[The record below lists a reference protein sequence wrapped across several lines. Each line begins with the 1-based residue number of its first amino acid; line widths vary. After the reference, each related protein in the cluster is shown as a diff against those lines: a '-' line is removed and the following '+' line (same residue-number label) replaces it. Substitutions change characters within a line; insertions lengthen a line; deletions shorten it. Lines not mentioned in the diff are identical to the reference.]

1 LQIKNRKV
9 HIVVSMVVYVFVILL
24 LNLGNS
30 VMPVFLKQTPFGTQ
44 IFGYLMGFMYL
55 GQFLIAPFWGTLSD
69 SRGRAVLALSPL
81 GYGIGQ
87 LIYMFSANSFVLLV
101 VSRVIA
107 GAFAILFLSQ
117 FVAYI
122 SDISPVKS
130 RQRILSLAAVM
141 TPLGAGIAYL
151 IGGLIKSPY
160 FATWLTRMQHTLSFL
175 GPELSEQLTQ
185 VHTFPFVLQFGLG
198 IITAIFLHVF
208 ISRNNEY
215 QVLNKE
221 VSKGKTNPIAR
232 TIEQF
237 NMFLAHK
244 ETIVFSLVTIS
255 FFNSIAYAATQSIQY
270 YLQDGLNLDAQ
281 GIGLVVFAYNILSV
295 LISLLV
301 QGILLR
307 TYSRWQNLVIANGTV
322 IVFAALLFFANAY
335 ALIAIMS
342 VIVMMNTL
350 LVSIIQG
357 TIADYSEK
365 SRGVLL
371 GMNQG
376 AISLA
381 SILGNFIVSP
391 LYGLNPAVFRHR
403 LPFVMMAIVLSIV
416 TGIILGPLKKQMK
429 K

>member
-1 LQIKNRKV
+1 
-9 HIVVSMVVYVFVILL
+9 MVVYVFVILL

-160 FATWLTRMQHTLSFL
+160 FATWLTRMQHALSFL

-185 VHTFPFVLQFGLG
+185 VYTFPFVLQFGLG